1 LSRAYADELAFAPFR
16 TLLREQI
23 LEVWPIAAGEML
35 LGKVIQK
42 QKLHSVPQAARD
54 IGVGRVEL
62 EQFLI
67 EAGAIPLDDGRPI
80 ARKTFDAERYAA
92 LLLEIPQ
99 LIGRIEMQRVM
110 GATKVEFESLG
121 KARLL
126 IQRTTIPTIK
136 SPWRKSDAI
145 DLVAERR
152 ALAKP
157 VDATDTAWEKLQ
169 LGHQQHQTHLAT
181 PGGIEPPT
189 PDLEGPCSIQLSY
202 GAVGGFLRYAGAS
215 RKGACHEN

>member
-181 PGGIEPPT
+181 PGEPHK
-189 PDLEGPCSIQLSY
+189 
-202 GAVGGFLRYAGAS
+202 VLRLNCLRANLTIISPLYHQRVS
-215 RKGACHEN
+215 